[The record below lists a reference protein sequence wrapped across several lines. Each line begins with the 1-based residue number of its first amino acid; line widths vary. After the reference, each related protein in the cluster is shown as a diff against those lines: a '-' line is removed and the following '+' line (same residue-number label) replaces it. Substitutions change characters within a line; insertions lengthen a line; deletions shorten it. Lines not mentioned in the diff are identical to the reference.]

1 MGIENGKTQGRRMV
15 HMEVMRIIA
24 VYFVIFNHTTDNGF
38 TLFYNRPWGGYAIL
52 GVSFYFCILQ
62 VCGTFVSGNI
72 RCIDVKQG

>member
-38 TLFYNRPWGGYAIL
+38 TLFYNRPWGGVCNSGCIFL
-52 GVSFYFCILQ
+52 FLYFASLRYLCFWQYQ
-62 VCGTFVSGNI
+62 VH
-72 RCIDVKQG
+72 